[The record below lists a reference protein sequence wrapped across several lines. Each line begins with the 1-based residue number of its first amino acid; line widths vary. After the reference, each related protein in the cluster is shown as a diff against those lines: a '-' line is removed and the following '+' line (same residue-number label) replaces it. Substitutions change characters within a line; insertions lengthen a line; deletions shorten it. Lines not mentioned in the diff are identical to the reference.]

1 MKKYLVEFAM
11 AENFTAVDEWQTMD
25 GMEVVEAEN
34 GEDAAKWGGVYRWVR
49 NRPVPGL

>member
-25 GMEVVEAEN
+25 GMEVVEAETEKMLQN
-34 GEDAAKWGGVYRWVR
+34 GRRVQMG
-49 NRPVPGL
+49 